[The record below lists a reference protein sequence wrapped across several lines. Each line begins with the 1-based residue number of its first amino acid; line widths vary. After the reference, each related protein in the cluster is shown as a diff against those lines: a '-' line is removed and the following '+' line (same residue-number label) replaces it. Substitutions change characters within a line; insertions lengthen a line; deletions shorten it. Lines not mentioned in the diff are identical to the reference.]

1 MNLEDLLTS
10 IRQVELRI
18 TDIYRD
24 LSLQF
29 EQQSDIASFWE
40 EMHAG
45 RRDHIELLDRC
56 LIALSQEKMHQD
68 PLPGKDVHY
77 GEILK
82 KIDQMAKGIREK
94 ERDINLALWTAFY
107 LETISIQNVF
117 NELVKLPREP
127 FFHILSEVHLRV
139 RQNMGRLVCGIE
151 KYGSDPELLKKVLN
165 IKEKVIDRRSGEDRR
180 AGQGDSPPGERRKDD
195 RRKGTLVKILWY

>member
-1 MNLEDLLTS
+1 MNLPDLLKS
-10 IRQVELRI
+10 IWQVELGI

-29 EQQSDIASFWE
+29 EQQNDIASFWE

-56 LIALSQEKMHQD
+56 LMALSQENQD
-68 PLPGKDVHY
+68 HLPGKDVRY
-77 GEILK
+77 GEILE
-82 KIDQMAKGIREK
+82 KIDQMAKEVREK

-117 NELVKLPREP
+117 NELIKLPREP

-151 KYGSDPELLKKVLN
+151 NYGSDPELLKKVLN

-180 AGQGDSPPGERRKDD
+180 AGQGDLPPSERRKED